1 MNQEFQGKATG
12 KRADIAKER
21 EGLANFHEH
30 GEHCDHEVIDPNAQL
45 FVDRDFLGLSRMFN
59 NKFITELQNECRTAE
74 DYARTKQKGF
84 RFNDYEKE
92 SPRVMTFA
100 ERKVNFVSLKRSM
113 STFED
118 QLSASVDETIMK
130 IKDDL
135 LLQVKKAVEENDI
148 AAIGTIKAKYTGELS
163 QALTDVQKE
172 MFEIGKKSAAVEM
185 SVQVPATKAEVRG
198 AMRVQNDALIEGM
211 INDMEVTVKKAVTQV
226 INKRG

>member
-1 MNQEFQGKATG
+1 
-12 KRADIAKER
+12 
-21 EGLANFHEH
+21 
-30 GEHCDHEVIDPNAQL
+30 
-45 FVDRDFLGLSRMFN
+45 
-59 NKFITELQNECRTAE
+59 
-74 DYARTKQKGF
+74 
-84 RFNDYEKE
+84 
-92 SPRVMTFA
+92 MTFA

-113 STFED
+113 ATFEET
-118 QLSASVDETIMK
+118 LSSSVDETLAK

-135 LLQVKKAVEENDI
+135 LSQVKKAVEANDI
-148 AAIGTIKAKYTGELS
+148 AAVGNIKAKYTGELS

-211 INDMEVTVKKAVTQV
+211 VNDMEVTVKKAVTQV